1 MITMNKPDLD
11 VVRLIETHSARCWP
25 ATFVDALHG
34 WEIRRTPDVSSGRVN
49 SVNAIAPE
57 RGKFDLVLET
67 ARTHF
72 AKQDEWPLIR
82 IQPLA
87 GDEPV
92 DRMKELGLH
101 GEGETVVKVSKL
113 TDGLASSS
121 LSCVVSDAITPDW
134 LSAYGDAHDTSVEER
149 EAIARALSRVKAKQG
164 FAVIYHEGRPV
175 ASGRGAFADGWVG
188 LFQISTHPT
197 MRRRGFG
204 AAVVGSILG
213 WGREAGAQNAYLQV
227 ETKNGTA
234 RRLYRNF
241 GFEEAYRYTYWW
253 LPDDIELANPTP
265 RIR

>member
-87 GDEPV
+87 GEEPV

-175 ASGRGAFADGWVG
+175 ASGRGLSPMDGWVSFKFQLIPRCGGAVLARLLSVQFWGGGARPG
-188 LFQISTHPT
+188 LRTPIFRSRQKTTPLDGFTGISDLK
-197 MRRRGFG
+197 RRIVIPIG
-204 AAVVGSILG
+204 GSQTTLS
-213 WGREAGAQNAYLQV
+213 
-227 ETKNGTA
+227 
-234 RRLYRNF
+234 
-241 GFEEAYRYTYWW
+241 
-253 LPDDIELANPTP
+253 
-265 RIR
+265 